1 MIANDHGG
9 ELLRVRLAAADG
21 ATGAGVAAAR
31 PGAWPLARRAMT
43 ESRDRIARAV
53 R

>member
-9 ELLRVRLAAADG
+9 ELLRVRLAAAG
-21 ATGAGVAAAR
+21 RATRAGVAAVR